1 MSGDRFAGNKYGM
14 VFSIDI
20 MMALIIITVIL
31 GVSADAMDI
40 VGSKMEDYSYG
51 NSLERIAQA
60 GADMLVKTPGNPENW
75 EKFPDVNGVTP
86 GLSDLEINKKTHSN
100 VISMVKIKRLEE
112 NYDKLINGNVIPSHC
127 KSTLVIYPV
136 DQSLEPINVK
146 DIGENDSS
154 SEVFVE
160 NRTVLCN
167 YLNTTEMVFINARDQ
182 SLLSSQNQ
190 FGDECPHGEGT
201 GSQSHEKVDY
211 KNREAGWVCYPLRV
225 TDGMFNS
232 TDFYLITDPASIEDP
247 VAMWI
252 IDRPENRTEYTQ
264 LFQNKPILLNGM
276 IEGIMGNNSTAV
288 LWLHVYSSGN
298 PDKAFNTH
306 LAAFPKG
313 TPPENVKVQYLTPQ
327 PCYFV
332 FKVWV

>member
-1 MSGDRFAGNKYGM
+1 MFSDKYTRSAHGM
-14 VFSIDI
+14 VFSIDL
-20 MMALIIITVIL
+20 MLALIIITVVL

-60 GADMLVKTPGNPENW
+60 GVDMLVKTPGNPEDW

-86 GLSDLEINKKTHSN
+86 GLSDMELNKKTHSN
-100 VISMVKIKRLEE
+100 VISMVKVKRLEE
-112 NYDKLINGNVIPSHC
+112 NYDKLIIGKVVPSHC

-146 DIGENDSS
+146 NIGGNDSS
-154 SEVFVE
+154 PEVFVE

-182 SLLSSQNQ
+182 SRLSSQKQ
-190 FGDECPHGEGT
+190 LGDECPHGDGN
-201 GSQSHEKVDY
+201 GSQVHEKVDY
-211 KNREAGWVCYPLRV
+211 NNREAGWACYPLRV
-225 TDGMFNS
+225 TDGMLNS
-232 TDFYLITDPASIEDP
+232 TDFYLMTDPTNIEDP
-247 VAMWI
+247 VAVWM
-252 IDRPENRTEYTQ
+252 IDRPENPTENTQ
-264 LFQNKPILLNGM
+264 FFQNRPTPLNGM
-276 IEGIMGNNSTAV
+276 MKEIMGNNSTAV

>member
-1 MSGDRFAGNKYGM
+1 MFSDKYTRSAHGM
-14 VFSIDI
+14 VFSIDL
-20 MMALIIITVIL
+20 MLALIIITVIL

-60 GADMLVKTPGNPENW
+60 GADMLVKTSGNPENW

-100 VISMVKIKRLEE
+100 VISMVKVKRLQE
-112 NYDKLINGNVIPSHC
+112 NYDKLMEGKVIPSHC

-136 DQSLEPINVK
+136 DHSLEPINVNI
-146 DIGENDSS
+146 DGNDSS
-154 SEVFVE
+154 TEVFVE

-182 SLLSSQNQ
+182 SLLPSHKPL
-190 FGDECPHGEGT
+190 GDECPHGG
-201 GSQSHEKVDY
+201 GNGNQSHKKVDY
-211 KNREAGWVCYPLRV
+211 KNRDAGWACYPLKI
-225 TDGMFNS
+225 TDSMLNS
-232 TDFYLITDPASIEDP
+232 TDFYLMTDPTSIEDS
-247 VAMWI
+247 VAVWM
-252 IDRPENRTEYTQ
+252 IDRPENRTENTQ
-264 LFQNKPILLNGM
+264 FFQNKPTLLNGM
-276 IEGIMGNNSTAV
+276 IGGIMGNESAVV

-298 PDKAFNTH
+298 PDTAFNTH

-313 TPPENVKVQYLTPQ
+313 TPPQNVKIQYLTPQ